1 MIKRGSHSLMCFA
14 FSYDR
19 LYWWQV
25 VSQAEIPFWHKEK
38 SGRSKEVGSHSPI
51 QAVIALFAAL
61 FFEVILFSLLTGR
74 HFTTNISTRGILWH
88 LVSTALKSIFSLGS
102 TSDFVGGAHDA
113 PQDPLVGWG
122 GGNALPTR
130 HSCRRLWPCC
140 SALWASNFRP
150 SGLTTT
156 CLPKL
161 LCQKPPMN
169 KSLHEPDY
177 QHLFTCWFSVLRDSR
192 RVSAPGPCC
201 CHNPSV
207 PPK

>member
-88 LVSTALKSIFSLGS
+88 LESTEIHFQPGFHLRLRWGTSWCSPRPISRLRRRKCPPHSPLLSTPLALLLG
-102 TSDFVGGAHDA
+102 FVGIKLPPFRFHYNL
-113 PQDPLVGWG
+113 PSQI
-122 GGNALPTR
+122 ALPK
-130 HSCRRLWPCC
+130 
-140 SALWASNFRP
+140 AAY
-150 SGLTTT
+150 
-156 CLPKL
+156 
-161 LCQKPPMN
+161 
-169 KSLHEPDY
+169 E
-177 QHLFTCWFSVLRDSR
+177 
-192 RVSAPGPCC
+192 
-201 CHNPSV
+201 
-207 PPK
+207 